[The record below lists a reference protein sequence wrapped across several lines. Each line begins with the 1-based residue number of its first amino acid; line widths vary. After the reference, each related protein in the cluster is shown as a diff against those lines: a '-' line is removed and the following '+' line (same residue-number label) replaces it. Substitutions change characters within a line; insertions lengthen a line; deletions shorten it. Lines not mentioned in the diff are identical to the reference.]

1 MSTIVIRDLAQSE
14 ELDRKALSAVHGGSR
29 GSFSGANVNINNV
42 VGVGVQNNLFMP
54 IGILNHSEIGA
65 PVDVS
70 LTSTPEFNSR
80 FKF

>member
-14 ELDRKALSAVHGGSR
+14 ELDRKAMSAVHGGSR
-29 GSFSGANVNINNV
+29 GGFTGANVNISNV
-42 VGVGVQNNLFMP
+42 VGVGVQNNLYMP

-65 PVDVS
+65 PVGVS
-70 LTSTPEFNSR
+70 LTATPEFNSE

>member
-29 GSFSGANVNINNV
+29 GGFGGANVNISNV
-42 VGVGVQNNLFMP
+42 VGVGVQNNLYMP
-54 IGILNHSEIGA
+54 IGILNQSKIGA

-70 LTSTPEFNSR
+70 LTATPEFNSE